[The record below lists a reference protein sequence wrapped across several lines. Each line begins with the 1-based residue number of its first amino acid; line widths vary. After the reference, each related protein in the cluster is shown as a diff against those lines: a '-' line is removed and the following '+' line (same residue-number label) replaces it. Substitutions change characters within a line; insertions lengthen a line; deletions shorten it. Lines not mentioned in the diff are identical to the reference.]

1 MKTAMHWGMV
11 LLLAGTLS
19 AQTAS
24 KKKTAAAKVASP
36 PSATAQ
42 EVQTLRDALAA
53 QQQQIEALKQAMT
66 QRDSAWQ
73 QAQQQLQQAQSEAAD
88 AKAKAAAVETAGAQQ
103 QEAFGKLSSD
113 MADVKTTLTNA
124 AVTSQDD
131 QKRVSALEGLT
142 GRFRLNGDIR
152 VRGESFFQQNAFDRN
167 RARVRVRFG
176 FDGKLN
182 DSFAAGLSIATGSL
196 GDPTST
202 NTTLTN
208 FFDKHT
214 IGLDRAWLTYQPGN
228 HKWLQLTGG
237 KFAYTWN
244 RTPVT
249 FDSDLNPEGFS
260 EKISYD
266 LHTKIVK
273 NVSFGL
279 FQMLFNEVS
288 KGTDSFALGGTV
300 SARLQ
305 PLGSDF
311 WVATPSFS
319 AVKFNSPDAILQAS
333 AFAVQAT
340 STGTAPGATTPVPP
354 VQVPGEGPG
363 CAGGAGL
370 PTVPAKTCA
379 FGPNGITNS
388 TFNDAGGVPHFAS
401 QFFYADFILNN
412 TFKTPIKRLPVNLLL
427 EYENNL
433 SANQPFDVNNVQRTD
448 LGKQSHAY
456 YFEVGMGQNRNKG
469 DIQFGYAWLR
479 QEQDSVIASFNE
491 SDQRAPTNVIQNR
504 LFGTWRV
511 HPNVTAA
518 FTGWFGRTLNT
529 NLQHAA
535 LGPGVTAGKQDNL
548 LKRMQFDLIY
558 SF

>member
-1 MKTAMHWGMV
+1 MKTAIHWGMV

-19 AQTAS
+19 AQTAP
-24 KKKTAAAKVASP
+24 KKKAAVKKAAAAP
-36 PSATAQ
+36 AATATAQ

-53 QQQQIEALKQAMT
+53 QQQQIEALKQAMA

-88 AKAKAAAVETAGAQQ
+88 AKAKAATAESAGAQQ
-103 QEAFGKLSSD
+103 QETFSKLSSD

-124 AVTSQDD
+124 AVTTQDD

-142 GRFRLNGDIR
+142 GRFRFVGDVR
-152 VRGESFFQQNAFDRN
+152 VRGESFFQQNGVDRN
-167 RARVRVRFG
+167 RARIRARFG
-176 FDGKLN
+176 FEGKLN
-182 DSFAAGLSIATGSL
+182 DSFTAGLSLATGSL

-208 FFDKHT
+208 FFDRKT
-214 IGLDRAWLTYQPGN
+214 VALDRAFLTYQPGN

-260 EKISYD
+260 QKVSFD
-266 LHTKIVK
+266 LNTKVVK

-279 FQMLFNEVS
+279 FQMLFNE
-288 KGTDSFALGGTV
+288 KTGTDSYALGGTV

-319 AVKFNSPDAILQAS
+319 AIKFNNPDAILQAS
-333 AFAVQAT
+333 AFSVQAT
-340 STGTAPGATTPVPP
+340 NGGSIPP
-354 VQVPGEGPG
+354 VAPSTASTPIPTPGEGPG
-363 CAGGAGL
+363 CAGPGQ
-370 PTVPAKTCA
+370 PKVPPCVFA
-379 FGPNGITNS
+379 PNSMTNS

-412 TFKTPIKRLPVNLLL
+412 QFKTPIKRLPVNLLL

-433 SANQPFDVNNVQRTD
+433 SANKPFDVNNVQRTD

-491 SDQRAPTNVIQNR
+491 SDQRAPTNIIQNR
-504 LFGTWRV
+504 IYGTYRL

-518 FTGWFGRTLNT
+518 FTGWIGRTLNT

-535 LGPGVTAGKQDNL
+535 LGPGVAAGQQDNL